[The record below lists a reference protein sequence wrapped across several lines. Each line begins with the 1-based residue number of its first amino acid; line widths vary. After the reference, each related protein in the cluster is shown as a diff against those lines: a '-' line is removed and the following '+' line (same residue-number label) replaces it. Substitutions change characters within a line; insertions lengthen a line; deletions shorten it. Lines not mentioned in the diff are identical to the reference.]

1 MMTRHDYIKVSA
13 ILADYQEVM
22 DADEYYQLVMDFGKM
37 MKLDNARFDLSRFM
51 IACGIDTK
59 ALVTH
64 AMRTLPQPKPASEH
78 ISLA

>member
-1 MMTRHDYIKVSA
+1 MTRRDYIAVSR
-13 ILADYQEVM
+13 ILSNYQEVM
-22 DADEYYQLVMDFGKM
+22 DADEYYDMVMDFGKW
-37 MKLDNARFDLSRFM
+37 MKLDNARFDLSKFM

-64 AMRTLPQPKPASEH
+64 AMSTLPQPKPASEH